1 MNSYWYKHTMYDMYV
16 TMNNE
21 ERSVFEEGVN
31 RHELEIYKA
40 QMEAELENTQANLCK
55 WRRMANFMMVLLII
69 CFAMLMV
76 AL

>member
-1 MNSYWYKHTMYDMYV
+1 MYDLYV

-31 RHELEIYKA
+31 RHELELFKA
-40 QMEAELENTQANLCK
+40 QMESELENTQASLCK
-55 WRRMANFMMVLLII
+55 WRRMANFMMFLLII
-69 CFAMLMV
+69 CFAMLLV